1 MIKCPHCGK
10 SHYREDYMT
19 STAMGWSPIVKDGV
33 RYDEDPNIHTT
44 HCTCLECGG
53 EFTFDNRGDISKGR
67 TGEEIKKLQETSYT
81 DISLNEKSYTNNL
94 SFDTSTLINN
104 DEWKDYQWKWVISD
118 KVENIKIQYKGITY
132 KFNLEKV
139 LKLLVDVV
147 EETTII
153 NN

>member
-10 SHYREDYMT
+10 CHYREDYT
-19 STAMGWSPIVKDGV
+19 TATALGWYHIIKDGV
-33 RYDEDPNIHTT
+33 DISENPNTQTT

-53 EFTFDNRGDISKGR
+53 EFAFDNKGNITKGR

-81 DISLNEKSYTNNL
+81 DKSLNEHTYTKNL

-104 DEWKDYQWKWVISD
+104 DAWKDYQWKWVISD

-139 LKLLVDVV
+139 LKLLADVV